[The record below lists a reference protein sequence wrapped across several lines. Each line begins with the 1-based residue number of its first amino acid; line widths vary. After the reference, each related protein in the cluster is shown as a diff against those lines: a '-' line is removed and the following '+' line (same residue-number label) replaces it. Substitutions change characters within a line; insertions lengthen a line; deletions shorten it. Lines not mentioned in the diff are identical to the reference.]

1 MNSSA
6 SKREEVA
13 VIALVGYAHA
23 VSHFF
28 HLMIPPLFPW
38 LMKDFD
44 LSFTEA
50 GFLMTVFF
58 VVSGAGQAVAGFVVD
73 RIGARPVLFAGVSML
88 VLSGIALGLAQNYP
102 MLMLSAML
110 AGAGNCV
117 FHPADFTLLNHRVS
131 LARLGHAFSVHGL
144 SGNLGWAAAPLL
156 MTSVAVFGG
165 WRLAGFAAALVG
177 GLALLML
184 YWGRDYLQV
193 TPVTAPVPDGAAAS
207 SAAGN
212 SGVAAL
218 LRSKVVWLCF
228 SFFLLTTAAF
238 GALQNFSTASLQQI
252 YSLSLAGAA
261 SCLIAYLLGGAGG
274 IVVGGFIAT
283 RQAQDRII
291 AIGLSTG
298 AAIALLLATG
308 GIADWAA
315 LPLMAA
321 MGACVGIAG
330 PSRDLL
336 VRKAATQGLGAASY
350 GRVYGFV
357 YSGLDGGL
365 ALAPMIFGPLM
376 DAGYFNALW
385 IGVALLQGFAIAAAL
400 RVGRNAPLPVMAS

>member
-1 MNSSA
+1 MNTETSN
-6 SKREEVA
+6 RGEVA
-13 VIALVGYAHA
+13 VIAIVGYAHA

-58 VVSGAGQAVAGFVVD
+58 VISGAGQALAGFVVD
-73 RIGARPVLFAGVSML
+73 RTGARPVLFAGVLML
-88 VLSGIALGLAQNYP
+88 ILSGIALGLAQNYP
-102 MLMLSAML
+102 MLILAAAL
-110 AGAGNCV
+110 AGAGNSV

-131 LARLGHAFSVHGL
+131 LPRLGHAFSVHGL

-156 MTSVAVFGG
+156 MTSVAVFAG
-165 WRLAGFAAALVG
+165 WRMAGFAAALVG
-177 GLALLML
+177 VLALLLL
-184 YWGRDYLQV
+184 YIGRDYLKI
-193 TPVTAPVPDGAAAS
+193 TPAPPVVAAAH
-207 SAAGN
+207 ADACN
-212 SGVAAL
+212 SGLAAL
-218 LRSKVVWLCF
+218 LRSKPVWLCF
-228 SFFLLTTAAF
+228 SFFLLTTTAF
-238 GALQNFSTASLQQI
+238 GALQNFSTASLQNI

-274 IVVGGFIAT
+274 IVIGGFIAT
-283 RQAQDRII
+283 RRAQDQII

-298 AAIALLLATG
+298 GVIALLLATG
-308 GIADWAA
+308 AVPGWAA

-321 MGACVGIAG
+321 MGACVGMAG

-376 DAGYFNALW
+376 DAGHFNALW
-385 IGVALLQGFAIAAAL
+385 IGVALLQGIAVVTAM
-400 RVGRNAPLPVMAS
+400 RVGRGVQAQAVAA

>member
-1 MNSSA
+1 MNSNSGN
-6 SKREEVA
+6 RGEVA

-38 LMKDFD
+38 LMRDFD

-58 VVSGAGQAVAGFVVD
+58 VVSGVGQALAGFAVD
-73 RIGARPVLFAGVSML
+73 RVGARPVLFSGVLML
-88 VLSGIALGLAQNYP
+88 ALSGAVLGLAQNYP
-102 MLMLSAML
+102 MLALAAAL

-131 LARLGHAFSVHGL
+131 LPRLGHAFSVHGL

-165 WRLAGFAAALVG
+165 WRTASFAAALVG
-177 GLALLML
+177 VAALLLL
-184 YWGRDYLQV
+184 YVGRDYLHV
-193 TPVTAPVPDGAAAS
+193 HATRLNTSTASEQTTAAS
-207 SAAGN
+207 GAGF
-212 SGVAAL
+212 
-218 LRSKVVWLCF
+218 LRSRAVWLCF
-228 SFFLLTTAAF
+228 GFFLLSTAAF
-238 GALQNFSTASLQQI
+238 GALQNYSTASLQNI

-261 SCLIAYLLGGAGG
+261 SCLIAYLLGGAAG
-274 IVVGGFIAT
+274 IAVGGFIAT

-291 AIGLSTG
+291 AVGLSMG
-298 AAIALLLATG
+298 AAIGLLLAG
-308 GIADWAA
+308 GVVAGWAA
-315 LPLMAA
+315 LPLMAV

-336 VRKAATQGLGAASY
+336 VRKAATQGLGAASF

-357 YSGLDGGL
+357 YSGLDVGL

-376 DAGYFNALW
+376 DGGHFNALW
-385 IGVALLQGFAIAAAL
+385 IGVALLQGLAVVSAL
-400 RVGRNAPLPVMAS
+400 RVGSGTRLKAA

>member
-1 MNSSA
+1 MNATTSTVTNPST
-6 SKREEVA
+6 RGEVA
-13 VIALVGYAHA
+13 VIAIVGYAHA

-58 VVSGAGQAVAGFVVD
+58 VVSGAGQALAGFVVD
-73 RIGARPVLFAGVSML
+73 RIGARPVLFSGVLML
-88 VLSGIALGLAQNYP
+88 TLSGVALGLAQNYP
-102 MLMLSAML
+102 MLILAAAL
-110 AGAGNCV
+110 AGAGNSV

-131 LARLGHAFSVHGL
+131 LPRLGHAFSVHGL

-156 MTSVAVFGG
+156 MTSVAVFAG
-165 WRLAGFAAALVG
+165 WRMAGFAAALVG
-177 GLALLML
+177 VLALLLL
-184 YWGRDYLQV
+184 YIGRDYLKV
-193 TPVTAPVPDGAAAS
+193 IPVVPAAPVASAGSGSTAAI
-207 SAAGN
+207 
-212 SGVAAL
+212 
-218 LRSKVVWLCF
+218 LRSKPVWLCF
-228 SFFLLTTAAF
+228 SFFLLTTSAF
-238 GALQNFSTASLQQI
+238 GALQNFSTASLQNI
-252 YSLSLAGAA
+252 YSLSLAAAA

-283 RQAQDRII
+283 RRAQDQII

-298 AAIALLLATG
+298 AVIGVLLATG
-308 GIADWAA
+308 IVPGWAA

-376 DAGYFNALW
+376 DAGHFNALW
-385 IGVALLQGFAIAAAL
+385 IGVALLQGVAVVTAM
-400 RVGRNAPLPVMAS
+400 RVGRGVHAVAA

>member
-1 MNSSA
+1 MENRTG
-6 SKREEVA
+6 KQGDLA

-38 LMKDFD
+38 LMRDFD

-58 VVSGAGQAVAGFVVD
+58 VVSGTGQALAGFVVD
-73 RIGARPVLFAGVSML
+73 RSGARPVLFCGVLLLS
-88 VLSGIALGLAQNYP
+88 LSGVALGIAQNYP
-102 MLMLSAML
+102 MLLLAAAL
-110 AGAGNCV
+110 AGAGNSV
-117 FHPADFTLLNHRVS
+117 FHPADFSLLNHRVS
-131 LARLGHAFSVHGL
+131 LPRLGHAFSVHGL

-156 MTSVAVFGG
+156 MTSVAVFAG
-165 WRLAGFAAALVG
+165 WRMAGFAAALVG
-177 GLALLML
+177 CAALLLL
-184 YWGRDYLQV
+184 YVGRHHLQV
-193 TPVTAPVPDGAAAS
+193 TPENAAEATGKASPVAAA
-207 SAAGN
+207 AGPAIGFLG
-212 SGVAAL
+212 SRA
-218 LRSKVVWLCF
+218 VWLCF
-228 SFFLLTTAAF
+228 GFFLLSTAAF
-238 GALQNFSTASLQQI
+238 GALQNYSTASLQNI

-274 IVVGGFIAT
+274 IAVGGFIAT

-298 AAIALLLATG
+298 AAIGLLLAG
-308 GIADWAA
+308 GVVAAWAVV
-315 LPLMAA
+315 PLMAA

-357 YSGLDGGL
+357 YSGLDVGL

-376 DAGYFNALW
+376 DGRHFNALW
-385 IGVALLQGFAIAAAL
+385 LGVALLQGLAVITAL
-400 RVGRNAPLPVMAS
+400 RVGSGARLRAA

>member
-1 MNSSA
+1 MNTSTGN
-6 SKREEVA
+6 RGEVA

-58 VVSGAGQAVAGFVVD
+58 VVSGAGQALAGFVVD
-73 RIGARPVLFAGVSML
+73 RTGARPVLFSGVLML
-88 VLSGIALGLAQNYP
+88 TLSGVALGLAQNYP
-102 MLMLSAML
+102 MLILAAAL
-110 AGAGNCV
+110 AGAGNSV

-131 LARLGHAFSVHGL
+131 LPRLGHAFSVPGL

-156 MTSVAVFGG
+156 MTSVAVFAG
-165 WRLAGFAAALVG
+165 WRMAGFAAALVG
-177 GLALLML
+177 LAALLLL
-184 YWGRDYLQV
+184 YAGRDHLKV
-193 TPVTAPVPDGAAAS
+193 TPVAVAGAAPVAS
-207 SAAGN
+207 AGSAIGF
-212 SGVAAL
+212 
-218 LRSKVVWLCF
+218 LRSGVVWLCF
-228 SFFLLTTAAF
+228 LFFLLATAAF
-238 GALQNFSTASLQQI
+238 GALQNFSTASLQNI
-252 YSLSLAGAA
+252 YALSLAGAA

-274 IVVGGFIAT
+274 IAVGGFIAT

-291 AIGLSTG
+291 AIGLSTA
-298 AAIALLLATG
+298 AAIGLLLAG
-308 GIADWAA
+308 SVVAAWAV

-336 VRKAATQGLGAASY
+336 VRKAATQGLGAASF

-357 YSGLDGGL
+357 YSGLDVGL
-365 ALAPMIFGPLM
+365 ATAPMIFGPLM
-376 DAGYFNALW
+376 DGGHFNALW
-385 IGVALLQGFAIAAAL
+385 VGVALLQALAVISAL
-400 RVGRNAPLPVMAS
+400 RVGSGTRLVGSGH